1 MARLIISSPDGK
13 NGNLQLTKP
22 LITIGRGNAN
32 DLVLND
38 SSISRF
44 HAVIKLRD
52 SAISIADRGS
62 TNGVIL
68 NEQKISQES
77 ELKNGDVA
85 TIGRYTLRLEQVDE
99 KELQVRRGQWPSTL
113 NQIIQ
118 GRPEHAPLGRSPE
131 PSPSSSE
138 LTDLAS
144 RVKKLERENYL
155 LTVLYEAGKA
165 LNSKLAVEHICEQVV
180 SLACLIEGVERG
192 FVMLFDA
199 TGEVVRQSEVRY
211 RDPGS
216 AANRPLTAS
225 RAKAARAGSPD
236 RVPIPSAKNAERMGA
251 PQTTQAASPG
261 AGDPGP
267 QIILSKSV
275 LDLIRK
281 EKQPILIEDVRDD
294 ERFSGSESLKIS
306 GLRSAMCAPLLGKE
320 RLFGILYVD
329 NLEKASAFTQEELN
343 VFALVAAQAGAAID
357 NAAAHEKIAEQS
369 LQRSALERFLSPEV
383 AEMVVANPDIRLGGV
398 NQEVTVM
405 FADIRGFTP
414 MSENLEPER
423 VVEILN
429 EYFTRVTDVIF
440 DNGGTL
446 DKYIGDAVMAVFGAP
461 ISKGND
467 AKNAVNSAIQIQRLL
482 IELNRD
488 AAARNWPE
496 LRVGIGINTGTAVAG
511 NIGSPKRLDYTV
523 VGDTVNTAQ
532 RLMAN
537 AEACQILISESTA
550 AMLGASFDVE
560 RLPELKVKGRS
571 EAVPVFSVRW
581 AEAAVVAPTVTRKR
595 RPARGASPSRSRK
608 AST

>member
-1 MARLIISSPDGK
+1 MPRLIISSPDGK
-13 NGNLQLTKP
+13 NGILELTKP
-22 LITIGRGNAN
+22 VITIGRGNAN

-38 SSISRF
+38 SSVSRF

-52 SAISIADRGS
+52 NSIFVADRGS
-62 TNGVIL
+62 TNGIVL
-68 NEQKISQES
+68 NDQKINQET
-77 ELKNGDVA
+77 ELKSGDSAVV
-85 TIGRYTLRLEQVDE
+85 GRYTLRLETTDE
-99 KELQVRRGQWPSTL
+99 KDLQVRRGQWPSTL
-113 NQIIQ
+113 NHIMQ
-118 GRPEHAPLGRSPE
+118 GRAERATLARGAE
-131 PSPSSSE
+131 PSSNA
-138 LTDLAS
+138 LTDLAD

-165 LNSKLAVEHICEQVV
+165 LNSKLALEHICEQVI

-192 FVMLFDA
+192 FVMLFDES
-199 TGEVVRQSEVRY
+199 GEVVRQSEVRY
-211 RDPGS
+211 RDPQS
-216 AANRPLTAS
+216 AGKHAAHPE
-225 RAKAARAGSPD
+225 RAKAARS
-236 RVPIPSAKNAERMGA
+236 
-251 PQTTQAASPG
+251 
-261 AGDPGP
+261 GDPGAH
-267 QIILSKSV
+267 IILSKSV
-275 LDLIRK
+275 LELIRK
-281 EKQPILIEDVRDD
+281 EKQPILIEDVSADD
-294 ERFSGSESLKIS
+294 RFSGSESLKIS
-306 GLRSAMCAPLLGKE
+306 GLRSAMCAPLLGAN

-357 NAAAHEKIAEQS
+357 NATAHEKIAQQS

-414 MSENLEPER
+414 MSENLPPSR

-440 DNGGTL
+440 DHGGTL

-461 ISKGND
+461 ISKGKD
-467 AKNAVNSAIQIQRLL
+467 AANAVNSAMQIQRLL

-488 AAARNWPE
+488 AAARKWPE
-496 LRVGIGINTGTAVAG
+496 LRVGIGINTGNAIAG
-511 NIGSPKRLDYTV
+511 NIGSPRRLDYTV

-532 RLMAN
+532 RLMSN
-537 AEACQILISESTA
+537 AAGGKILISESTA
-550 AMLGASFDVE
+550 RKLGKSFDLE

-571 EAVPVFSVRW
+571 EAVPVFSVVW
-581 AEAAVVAPTVTRKR
+581 SETPAAPTGATTKKR
-595 RPARGASPSRSRK
+595 RSARSATQVRK

>member
-13 NGNLQLTKP
+13 NGILELTKP
-22 LITIGRGNAN
+22 VITVGRGNAN

-38 SSISRF
+38 SSVSRF
-44 HAVIKLRD
+44 HAVIKLKEN
-52 SAISIADRGS
+52 SIFVADRGS
-62 TNGVIL
+62 TNGIIL
-68 NEQKISQES
+68 NDKKINQET
-77 ELKNGDVA
+77 ELKSGDTAVV
-85 TIGRYTLRLEQVDE
+85 GRYTLRLEDVDE
-99 KELQVRRGQWPSTL
+99 KGIQVRRGQWPSTL

-118 GRPEHAPLGRSPE
+118 GRSDRATLARNEI
-131 PSPSSSE
+131 SSSA
-138 LTDLAS
+138 LTDLAG

-165 LNSKLAVEHICEQVV
+165 LNSKLALEHICEQVI

-192 FVMLFDA
+192 FVMLFDES
-199 TGEVVRQSEVRY
+199 GEVVQQSEVRY
-211 RDPGS
+211 RNSENEGS
-216 AANRPLTAS
+216 RSSTPA
-225 RAKAARAGSPD
+225 RAKPARP
-236 RVPIPSAKNAERMGA
+236 
-251 PQTTQAASPG
+251 
-261 AGDPGP
+261 GDPGP
-267 QIILSKSV
+267 EIILSKSV
-275 LDLIRK
+275 LELIRA
-281 EKQPILIEDVRDD
+281 EKQPILIEDVSAD

-306 GLRSAMCAPLLGKE
+306 GLRSAMCAPLLGKD

-357 NAAAHEKIAEQS
+357 NTVAHEKIAQQS

-414 MSENLEPER
+414 MSENLEPSR

-467 AKNAVNSAIQIQRLL
+467 AANAVNSAVQIQRLL

-488 AAARNWPE
+488 AAARKWPE
-496 LRVGIGINTGTAVAG
+496 LRVGIGINTGNAIAG
-511 NIGSPKRLDYTV
+511 NIGSPRRLDYTV
-523 VGDTVNTAQ
+523 VGDVVNTAQ

-537 AEACQILISESTA
+537 ATGAQILISESTA
-550 AMLGASFDVE
+550 KKLGKSFDME
-560 RLPELKVKGRS
+560 RLPELRVKGRS
-571 EAVPVFSVRW
+571 EAVPVFSVAW
-581 AEAAVVAPTVTRKR
+581 TETPPATTKKR
-595 RPARGASPSRSRK
+595 RPARGRRTSA
-608 AST
+608 

>member
-13 NGNLQLTKP
+13 NGILELTKP

-44 HAVIKLRD
+44 HAVIKLKD
-52 SAISIADRGS
+52 GSISIADRGS

-68 NEQKISQES
+68 NEQKISEET

-113 NQIIQ
+113 NQIMQ
-118 GRPEHAPLGRSPE
+118 GRPEHAPLKRGTEQSG
-131 PSPSSSE
+131 SDSSSA

-211 RDPGS
+211 RDPG
-216 AANRPLTAS
+216 TAESGPSTPS
-225 RAKAARAGSPD
+225 RAKSARD
-236 RVPIPSAKNAERMGA
+236 
-251 PQTTQAASPG
+251 
-261 AGDPGP
+261 GDPGP

-275 LDLIRK
+275 LELIRK

-306 GLRSAMCAPLLGKE
+306 GLRSAMCAPLLGKD

-398 NQEVTVM
+398 NQEVTVL
-405 FADIRGFTP
+405 FADIRDFTP
-414 MSENLEPER
+414 MSENLEPGR

-429 EYFTRVTDVIF
+429 EYFTRATDVIF
-440 DNGGTL
+440 DNGGML
-446 DKYIGDAVMAVFGAP
+446 DKYIGDSVMAVFGAP

-467 AKNAVNSAIQIQRLL
+467 AKNAVNAAIQIQRLL

-488 AAARNWPE
+488 AAARKWPE

-537 AEACQILISESTA
+537 AEGGQILISHSTA
-550 AMLGASFDVE
+550 ATLGGSFDVE
-560 RLPELKVKGRS
+560 QLPDLRVKGRS
-571 EAVPVFSVRW
+571 EAVKVFSVRW
-581 AEAAVVAPTVTRKR
+581 SEIPVATAMVKRKR
-595 RPARGASPSRSRK
+595 RPARGATQSRSRK
-608 AST
+608 LST